1 MKISLNWLKE
11 YIQTDLSTDQI
22 TDYLTQTGLEVEGVE
37 KWESVRGGLKG
48 VVIGKVLTCEQHQNA
63 DRLKVTTVD
72 VGTGEPLPIV
82 CGAPNV
88 AQGQTVVV
96 ATVGCTL
103 YPDGEELK
111 IKKAKIRGEV
121 SQGMIC
127 AEDELGLGQSHDG
140 IMVLDDSV
148 KIGTPASEFFAVEK
162 DTIIEIGLTPNRS
175 DAMSHFGVARDL
187 HAFITARGEVS
198 KLIEPELP
206 EVTADNQDLQIDI
219 EVRDEERS
227 PRYMGIT
234 LTNLQVGPSP
244 TKLSNRLKAIGVRP
258 VNNLVDITNYVQHAI
273 GQPLHAFDA
282 SKIQGKKIVV
292 RCANEGEKLVTLD
305 EEERDLHTED
315 LMICDSDKP
324 LCIGGVFGGMDSGV
338 KDDTQSIFLESAY
351 FQPVSIRKTAKRHG
365 LHTDASFRYERAVD
379 PSLAEDGLKLAVS
392 LFKKYANATVSM
404 NVVDCCD
411 GPLEGAE
418 IEIDIQRINTLLGTD
433 LSEERVAQILNLLDF
448 EIASKEGSTWTIIAP
463 SYRVD
468 VTREADVSEEILRI
482 HGYNEVELP
491 SKFSFSVEYEK
502 RPTSFEIKDATAR
515 ILTGMGYYEMM
526 SNSLTR
532 ESYLELDTASGDK
545 AVRMLNP
552 LSRDLAILRTN
563 LLFGAL
569 EAIER
574 NVKRQRPNLRLFEFG
589 KVYTQTDEAYFE
601 RENLVMAATG
611 DIHGDNWAE
620 QAEEMSFYRLKG
632 HVENILTKMGHQASK
647 LNTELIQDEQFIE
660 AVSYKYGMNELV
672 RVGIVKEKWCSHFD
686 IDQPVFA
693 AVFDWDAIR
702 NIYSPQDTRYKEI
715 PKYPSVRRD
724 LALLVDKGV
733 TFGQIRNIAK
743 QAENKILNDIQL
755 FDVYEGDKLPT
766 GKKSYAIAFTLFD
779 PARTLQDKH
788 IDQAMNRIQKALEA
802 ELGAQLRQ

>member
-22 TDYLTQTGLEVEGVE
+22 TDYLTQTGLEVEGVTS
-37 KWESVRGGLKG
+37 WESVKGGLKG
-48 VVIGKVLTCEQHQNA
+48 VVIGKVLTCEPHPNA
-63 DRLKVTTVD
+63 DRLKITTVD
-72 VGTGEPLPIV
+72 VGNGEPLPIV

-88 AQGQTVVV
+88 AEGQTVVV
-96 ATVGCTL
+96 ATVGSTL
-103 YPDGEELK
+103 YPNGEELK

-127 AEDELGLGQSHDG
+127 AEDELGLGESHEG
-140 IMVLDDSV
+140 ILVLENDIPV
-148 KIGTPASEFFAVEK
+148 GTPAHEYFQVEK
-162 DTIIEIGLTPNRS
+162 DTVIEIGLTPNRS

-187 HAFITARGEVS
+187 HAFIVARGESS
-198 KLIEPELP
+198 KLNEPELP
-206 EVTADNQDLQIDI
+206 NVNADNQDVKIDV
-219 EVRDEERS
+219 EVVDEERS
-227 PRYMGIT
+227 PRYMGVTLSNLKVDSSPAIIT
-234 LTNLQVGPSP
+234 
-244 TKLSNRLKAIGVRP
+244 NRLKAIGVRP

-282 SKIQGKKIVV
+282 DKIQGDKIIV
-292 RCANEGEKLVTLD
+292 RCASPGEKLVTLD
-305 EEERDLHTED
+305 GEKRELNGED
-315 LMICDSDKP
+315 LMICDSEKP
-324 LCIGGVFGGMDSGV
+324 LCIGGVFGGLDSGV
-338 KDDTQSIFLESAY
+338 SSSTTKIFLESAY

-365 LHTDASFRYERAVD
+365 LHTDASFRYERGVD
-379 PSLAEDGLKLAVS
+379 PALASDGLKMAVS
-392 LFKKYANATVSM
+392 LFVKYANASVSM
-404 NVVDCCD
+404 NVVDCYD
-411 GPLEGAE
+411 APIEGND
-418 IEIDIQRINTLLGTD
+418 ISIDIDRINTLLGTS
-433 LSEERVAQILNLLDF
+433 LSEERIEQILNLLDF
-448 EIASKEGSTWTIIAP
+448 EIASKEGSNWVIIAP
-463 SYRVD
+463 TYRVD
-468 VTREADVSEEILRI
+468 VTREADVAEEILRI

-502 RPTSFEIKDATAR
+502 RPTSFEIKETAAR

-552 LSRDLAILRTN
+552 LSRDLSILRTN

-589 KVYTQTDEAYFE
+589 KVYTQTSEAYYE

-620 QAEEMSFYRLKG
+620 QSEEMSFYRLKG

-672 RVGIVKEKWCSHFD
+672 RVGIVKEKWCTHFD
-686 IDQPVFA
+686 IEQPVFA
-693 AVFDWDAIR
+693 AIFDWDALR

-724 LALLVDKGV
+724 LALLIDQKT
-733 TFGQIRNIAK
+733 TFGQIRKVAK
-743 QAENKILNDIQL
+743 QAENKILYDIQL
-755 FDVYEGDKLPT
+755 FDVYEGDKLPS
-766 GKKSYAIAFTLFD
+766 GKKSYAVAFTLFD

-802 ELGAQLRQ
+802 ELDAKLRQ

>member
-1 MKISLNWLKE
+1 
-11 YIQTDLSTDQI
+11 
-22 TDYLTQTGLEVEGVE
+22 
-37 KWESVRGGLKG
+37 
-48 VVIGKVLTCEQHQNA
+48 
-63 DRLKVTTVD
+63 
-72 VGTGEPLPIV
+72 
-82 CGAPNV
+82 
-88 AQGQTVVV
+88 VVV
-96 ATVGCTL
+96 ATVGSTL
-103 YPDGEELK
+103 YPNGEELK

-127 AEDELGLGQSHDG
+127 AEDELGLGESHDG
-140 IMVLDDSV
+140 IMVLDNEIP
-148 KIGTPASEFFAVEK
+148 IGTPAREYFQVEK
-162 DTIIEIGLTPNRS
+162 DTVIEIGLTPNRS

-187 HAFITARGEVS
+187 HAFIVARGESS

-206 EVTADNQDLQIDI
+206 KIYADNQDVKI
-219 EVRDEERS
+219 EVEVADEERS
-227 PRYMGIT
+227 PRYMGVT
-234 LTNLQVGPSP
+234 LSNLKVDSSP
-244 TKLSNRLKAIGVRP
+244 ATMANRLKAIGVRP

-282 SKIQGKKIVV
+282 ERIKGDKIVV
-292 RCANEGEKLVTLD
+292 RCAAPGEKLVTLD
-305 EEERDLHTED
+305 GEERELHGED
-315 LMICDSDKP
+315 LMICDSEKP
-324 LCIGGVFGGMDSGV
+324 LCIGGVFGGLDSGV
-338 KDDTQSIFLESAY
+338 SSSTTKIFLESAY

-365 LHTDASFRYERAVD
+365 LHTDASFRYERGVD
-379 PSLAEDGLKLAVS
+379 PALASDGLKMAAS
-392 LFKKYANATVSM
+392 LFVKYANASVSM
-404 NVVDCCD
+404 NVVDCYD
-411 GPLEGAE
+411 TPIEGND
-418 IEIDIQRINTLLGTD
+418 ISIDIDRINTLLGTSF
-433 LSEERVAQILNLLDF
+433 SEERIEQILNLLDF
-448 EIASKEGSTWTIIAP
+448 EIASKEGSNWVVIAP
-463 SYRVD
+463 TYRVD
-468 VTREADVSEEILRI
+468 VTREADIAEEILRI

-491 SKFSFSVEYEK
+491 AKFSFSVEYEK
-502 RPTSFEIKDATAR
+502 RPTSFEVKDTAAR

-552 LSRDLAILRTN
+552 LSRDLSILRTN

-589 KVYTQTDEAYFE
+589 KVYTQTPEAYFE
-601 RENLVMAATG
+601 RENLVMVATG

-620 QAEEMSFYRLKG
+620 QSEEMSFYRLKG

-686 IDQPVFA
+686 IEQPVFA
-693 AVFDWDAIR
+693 AVFDWDALR

-724 LALLVDKGV
+724 LALLIDHNV
-733 TFGQIRNIAK
+733 TFGQIRNVAK

-755 FDVYEGDKLPT
+755 FDVYEGDKLPS
-766 GKKSYAIAFTLFD
+766 GKKSYAVAFTLFD